1 MARPSKVPKPLQPML
16 ATLIDAPFDGHDWV
30 FESKWDGFRLIAKI
44 EKHHVTLY
52 SRSGVLTQHEEGFF
66 LSAHRSERRHLQEY
80 SDGDRP
86 TRQLSATRPF
96 IARLQ
101 R

>member
-52 SRSGVLTQHEEGFF
+52 SRSGVLTQHEEG
-66 LSAHRSERRHLQEY
+66 LSYRL
-80 SDGDRP
+80 
-86 TRQLSATRPF
+86 
-96 IARLQ
+96 IARNVGISKNTVMEIV
-101 R
+101 RRAN